1 MSDINISMNNLYLI
15 IYNHFLKLGKT
26 EVGFQGRK
34 EGLDR
39 QFKDYGPGQCLR
51 VADFK
56 PNPEQFITLRKH
68 EQILHKKLDKFRIP
82 IVIGTTRDSISQECY
97 KNIHLEKILKI
108 FDDYCKEN
116 NFTIKDCFEDEPEDE
131 TEEESEPEINSDRE
145 SDTDYKTDTEPEESE
160 TEYESEEYETESS
173 SEDEDIPQPRPR
185 PTGIKRRI
193 DSSSEEESED
203 EKEKPTPTPRPRR
216 KKFRKQ
222 VFLIKINI

>member
-1 MSDINISMNNLYLI
+1 MNNLYLI

-116 NFTIKDCFEDEPEDE
+116 NFTIKDCFEDEHENEPEDE

-185 PTGIKRRI
+185 SRGNKRRI

-203 EKEKPTPTPRPRR
+203 EKEKPTPRPRR
-216 KKFRKQ
+216 KKFRKC
-222 VFLIKINI
+222 F